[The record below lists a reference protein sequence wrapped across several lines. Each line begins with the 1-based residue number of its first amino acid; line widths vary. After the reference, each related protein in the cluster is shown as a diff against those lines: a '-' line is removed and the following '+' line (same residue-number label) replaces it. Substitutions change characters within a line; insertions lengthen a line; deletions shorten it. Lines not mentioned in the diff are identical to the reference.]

1 MFYKLQKVLLNLTK
15 DEKAKAKKSADL
27 DLRYGKINKD
37 ERDKQIATADN
48 EPYIKV
54 LQVEFNRE
62 QPNIGSFELDWNN
75 PFIEIL
81 AKSGYTGKTP
91 EQIIDGWFNDVC
103 RNILMEE
110 FNDKNFVADAPLVEI
125 KREVKRDDGK
135 TEKY

>member
-1 MFYKLQKVLLNLTK
+1 MFYKLQKALLNLTK

-62 QPNIGSFELDWNN
+62 QPNVGSFELDWNE
-75 PFIEIL
+75 PFIETL
-81 AKSGYTGKTP
+81 AKAGYTGSTA
-91 EQIIDGWFNDVC
+91 EQIIDTWFNDVC

-110 FNDKNFVADAPLVEI
+110 FNDKNFVADAPVEI
-125 KREVKRDDGK
+125 KRDDGK